1 MSQIPADIKAGQVPG
16 LAAGA
21 KKVEGRSPGQIF
33 WARFRQDKLALV
45 GLFFVFLLVLVA
57 LSANF
62 ITDTWAHDPNDI
74 SNQLEFT
81 NDFDNPEGPQP
92 EEQLYFGADSN
103 GRDVFARVIHGTRTT
118 LVIALG
124 ATVLSVAIGVVLG
137 IMAGYFG
144 GAADTII
151 SRLIDLI
158 LSVPLLFF
166 AVGIGSVCGSTAEG
180 CVIPLGAGPLPDF
193 LNLELKPGLALVMI
207 IVAVFSWLYIARI
220 VRGNTL
226 SIREKEFIDA
236 SRAMGASSRR
246 IMFRE
251 VLPNLVAPIIVYAT
265 LIIPSNIIFEAS
277 LSFLGVGVPDE
288 TPSWGSMLEQA
299 SQVFDTA
306 WWLML
311 FPGLFLLF
319 TVLAFNLLGDGLRDA
334 LDPKQAR

>member
-1 MSQIPADIKAGQVPG
+1 MSQIPADVDAGQVPG

-45 GLFFVFLLVLVA
+45 GLFFVGLLVVIAVA
-57 LSANF
+57 APW
-62 ITDTWAHDPNDI
+62 ITDAIAHDPNDI
-74 SNQLEFT
+74 SFHLEAT
-81 NDFDNPEGPQP
+81 NDFGNPEGPNFDTQF
-92 EEQLYFGADSN
+92 YFGADRN

-118 LVIALG
+118 LQIALG
-124 ATVLSVAIGVVLG
+124 ATLISVAIGVVLG

-144 GAADTII
+144 GAIDTLI
-151 SRLIDLI
+151 SRIIDI
-158 LSVPLLFF
+158 VLSVPLLFF
-166 AVGIGSVCGSTAEG
+166 AVGIGAVCGSTAQG
-180 CVIPLGAGPLPDF
+180 CSLGF
-193 LNLELKPGLALVMI
+193 FTLKPGLWLVMI
-207 IVAVFSWLYIARI
+207 IVAVFSWPYIARI

-226 SIREKEFIDA
+226 SIKEKEFIEA
-236 SRAMGASSRR
+236 SRAMGAGSAR
-246 IMFRE
+246 IMFKE

-288 TPSWGSMLEQA
+288 TPSWGSMLDQA
-299 SQVFDTA
+299 SQVFETA
-306 WWLML
+306 WWLMV
-311 FPGLFLLF
+311 FPGTFLLF

>member
-1 MSQIPADIKAGQVPG
+1 MSQIPAEVEAGQVPG
-16 LAAGA
+16 LAAGE

-45 GLFFVFLLVLVA
+45 GLGFVVLLVIIA
-57 LSANF
+57 LAAPLITSAF
-62 ITDTWAHDPNDI
+62 AHDPNDI
-74 SNQLEFT
+74 SHLQDATNQFG
-81 NDFDNPEGPQP
+81 NPEGPNIDTKF
-92 EEQLYFGADSN
+92 YFGADPN

-118 LVIALG
+118 LEIALG
-124 ATVLSVAIGVVLG
+124 ATLLSVVIGVVLG

-144 GAADTII
+144 GAIDSLI
-151 SRLIDLI
+151 SRLIDI
-158 LSVPLLFF
+158 VLSVPLLFF
-166 AVGIGSVCGSTAEG
+166 AVGIGAVCGSTAEG
-180 CVIPLGAGPLPDF
+180 CSLGIVT
-193 LNLELKPGLALVMI
+193 LKPGLFLVMV
-207 IVAVFSWLYIARI
+207 IVAVFSWPYIARI

-226 SIREKEFIDA
+226 SIKEKEFIEA
-236 SRAMGASSRR
+236 SRAMGASSGR
-246 IMFRE
+246 IMFKE
-251 VLPNLVAPIIVYAT
+251 VLPNLIAPIIVYST

-288 TPSWGSMLEQA
+288 TPSWGSMLDQA
-299 SQVFDTA
+299 SQVFETA

>member
-1 MSQIPADIKAGQVPG
+1 MSEIPAEVQAGQVPG
-16 LAAGA
+16 LAAGE

-45 GLFFVFLLVLVA
+45 GLGFVVLLVVIA
-57 LSANF
+57 LAAPL
-62 ITDTWAHDPNDI
+62 ITDWVAHDPNDI
-74 SNQLEFT
+74 SNLQEATNQFGNPDGPNSEFW
-81 NDFDNPEGPQP
+81 
-92 EEQLYFGADSN
+92 FGADPN

-118 LVIALG
+118 LEIALG
-124 ATVLSVAIGVVLG
+124 ATLLSVAIGVVLG

-144 GAADTII
+144 GAIDTLI
-151 SRLIDLI
+151 SRLVDIV

-166 AVGIGSVCGSTAEG
+166 AVGIGAVCGSTAEG
-180 CVIPLGAGPLPDF
+180 CSLGIVD
-193 LNLELKPGLALVMI
+193 LKPGLFLVMV
-207 IVAVFSWLYIARI
+207 IVAVFSWPYIARI

-226 SIREKEFIDA
+226 SIKEKEFIEA
-236 SRAMGASSRR
+236 SRAMGAGSSR
-246 IMFRE
+246 IMFKE
-251 VLPNLVAPIIVYAT
+251 VLPNLIAPIIVYST

-288 TPSWGSMLEQA
+288 TPSWGSMLDQA
-299 SQVFDTA
+299 SQVFETA

>member
-1 MSQIPADIKAGQVPG
+1 M
-16 LAAGA
+16 
-21 KKVEGRSPGQIF
+21 QIF
-33 WARFRQDKLALV
+33 WARFRQDKLALM
-45 GLFFVFLLVLVA
+45 GLFFVIA
-57 LSANF
+57 LIVIALTAGL
-62 ITDTWAHDPNDI
+62 ITDAIAHDPNDI
-74 SNQLEFT
+74 SHQLEAT
-81 NDFDNPEGPQP
+81 NEFGNPEGPNF
-92 EEQLYFGADSN
+92 ETKFYFGADRN

-118 LVIALG
+118 LIIALG
-124 ATVLSVAIGVVLG
+124 ATVIAVVIGVILG

-144 GAADTII
+144 GTADTII
-151 SRLIDLI
+151 SRTIDLI

-180 CVIPLGAGPLPDF
+180 CVLPFGLFDV
-193 LNLELKPGLALVMI
+193 ELKPGLTLVMI
-207 IVAVFSWLYIARI
+207 IVAVFSWPYIARI

-226 SIREKEFIDA
+226 SIREKEFIEA
-236 SRAMGASSRR
+236 SRAMGASPRR

-251 VLPNLVAPIIVYAT
+251 VLPNLVAPIIVYST

-288 TPSWGSMLEQA
+288 TPSWGSMLDQA

-311 FPGLFLLF
+311 FPGMFLLF

-334 LDPKQAR
+334 LDPRQR

>member
-1 MSQIPADIKAGQVPG
+1 MSQIPAEVDAGQVPG

-33 WARFRQDKLALV
+33 WARFRQDKLALI
-45 GLFFVFLLVLVA
+45 GLFFVVLLVLMAVFA
-57 LSANF
+57 GL
-62 ITDTWAHDPNDI
+62 ITDTFAHDPNDI
-74 SNQLEFT
+74 SHQLEAT
-81 NDFDNPEGPQP
+81 NDFGNPEGPNADTKF
-92 EEQLYFGADSN
+92 YFGADRN
-103 GRDVFARVIHGTRTT
+103 GRNVFSRVIHGTRTT

-124 ATVLSVAIGVVLG
+124 ATALSVFIGVLLG

-144 GAADTII
+144 GVIDTLI
-151 SRLIDLI
+151 SRFIDLI

-166 AVGIGSVCGSTAEG
+166 AVGIGSVCGATAEG
-180 CVIPLGAGPLPDF
+180 CVIPIGITD
-193 LNLELKPGLALVMI
+193 LELKPGLSLVMI
-207 IVAVFSWLYIARI
+207 IVAVFSWPYIARI

-226 SIREKEFIDA
+226 SIREKEFIEA
-236 SRAMGASSRR
+236 GRAMGASSAR
-246 IMFRE
+246 IMFKE
-251 VLPNLVAPIIVYAT
+251 VLPNLIAPIIVYAT

-277 LSFLGVGVPDE
+277 LSFLGVGLPDE

-299 SQVFDTA
+299 SQVFETA
-306 WWLML
+306 WWMML

>member
-1 MSQIPADIKAGQVPG
+1 LSQIPAEVDAGQVPG

-45 GLFFVFLLVLVA
+45 GLFFVFLLVLIA

-62 ITDTWAHDPNDI
+62 ITDTFAHDPNDI
-74 SNQLEFT
+74 SHQLEFT
-81 NDFDNPEGPQP
+81 NDFGNPEGPQP
-92 EEQLYFGADSN
+92 DKELYFGADRN

-124 ATVLSVAIGVVLG
+124 ATILSVAIGVILG

-144 GAADTII
+144 GAIDSLI

-180 CVIPLGAGPLPDF
+180 CVIPFGLF
-193 LNLELKPGLALVMI
+193 NLELKPGLALVMI
-207 IVAVFSWLYIARI
+207 IVAVFSWPYIARI

-226 SIREKEFIDA
+226 SIREKEFIEA